1 MCVAHTCKIALTQTS
16 TSTTVQRWAWHPG
29 FFLFFFHSRLD
40 INQDQDGW
48 SVGASRINHTTSG
61 HSQSMPTRLDWLK
74 LQNKE
79 QCSKSKKR
87 SSIDFVVIHVLL
99 PPNTFHCTA
108 RYDIRAGTCCN
119 ATQKGTD
126 EPTSN
131 NLNAKKKVTQYFQAT
146 AKQNIRGQV
155 VETEMLN
162 ASVFNKRIRHWLG
175 IDTHNH
181 QEVDQH
187 VRATILGSTIRRR
200 PKRPSHRKHVHYAA
214 LECCTSFSTKFS
226 KSGVAGQIEAHAGN
240 KIGSLVCM
248 PID

>member
-1 MCVAHTCKIALTQTS
+1 MVGALVPAELTIPLQVTHNQCPPDS
-16 TSTTVQRWAWHPG
+16 T
-29 FFLFFFHSRLD
+29 
-40 INQDQDGW
+40 GW
-48 SVGASRINHTTSG
+48 SFKIRSNAV
-61 HSQSMPTRLDWLK
+61 K
-74 LQNKE
+74 VK
-79 QCSKSKKR
+79 KS

-131 NLNAKKKVTQYFQAT
+131 SLNSNKKKVTQYFQAT

-187 VRATILGSTIRRR
+187 IRATILGSTIRRR
-200 PKRPSHRKHVHYAA
+200 PKRPSHRKHVQKRQTHEERKNKHLHFIGRQVRYAA

-248 PID
+248 PIDRACKPLRLDSMHHN

>member
-1 MCVAHTCKIALTQTS
+1 
-16 TSTTVQRWAWHPG
+16 
-29 FFLFFFHSRLD
+29 
-40 INQDQDGW
+40 
-48 SVGASRINHTTSG
+48 
-61 HSQSMPTRLDWLK
+61 MPTRLDWLK

-99 PPNTFHCTA
+99 PRNTFHCTA